1 MTTPDTPTLLA
12 NASAG
17 QLLDDAKWAEGM
29 AALDIGTRI
38 IVNGPDSPDRA
49 SLLRLAELARAVV
62 ALEERPTLV
71 HYEDGDWDEDHHH
84 PGYWRTRIR
93 GTMGY
98 SRHSTLCAALAAT
111 RHTQGEG

>member
-1 MTTPDTPTLLA
+1 MSDTPTLLA

-38 IVNGPDSPDRA
+38 IVRGPDSPDRA
-49 SLLRLAELARAVV
+49 SLLRLAELARAVA
-62 ALEERPTLV
+62 ALEAAGPSRGLV
-71 HYEDGDWDEDHHH
+71 RWSVQPGGRLTWRFTHPDEQ
-84 PGYWRTRIR
+84 GI
-93 GTMGY
+93 
-98 SRHSTLCAALAAT
+98 TLCAALAST